1 MSDPEACLKESLELA
16 KVIASKSPIAVQ
28 GSKIN
33 VIYSRDHSVSSGLK
47 YTSAWN
53 SGMIQSEDVMKAAMA
68 GMSKETPVFSKL

>member
-1 MSDPEACLKESLELA
+1 M
-16 KVIASKSPIAVQ
+16 
-28 GSKIN
+28 
-33 VIYSRDHSVSSGLK
+33 IYSRDHSVSSGLK